1 MRAYIDSDVLIWHLR
16 GERKALDFLRELRDL
31 RHQDEYEFWTGAMQ
45 RAEVVFFMKPKEE
58 EATMLFLSGFRTR
71 GLDQETVDEA
81 GRLYRRWNPSHG
93 IDVDDALLAA
103 SVKRTGGRIFTLNVQ
118 HYPMPDVMVT
128 KAW

>member
-1 MRAYIDSDVLIWHLR
+1 MRAYIDSDVLIWHLC
-16 GERKALDFLRELRDL
+16 GERKALDFLRNLRD
-31 RHQDEYEFWTGAMQ
+31 RGEYEFWTGTMQ

-58 EATMLFLSGFRTR
+58 KATMLFLSGFVTR

-93 IDVDDALLAA
+93 IDVNDALLAA
-103 SVKRTGGRIFTLNVQ
+103 TVKGTGGRIFTLNTK